1 MLVTHE
7 HADHLD
13 IDLRLPR
20 PARRLRLLTH
30 LSVAE
35 VEILLRHRR
44 HPAVTPR
51 RTAETPARHPGGMVI
66 DTYQLDR
73 LPEHCDCGT
82 PVEVCVGCGGS
93 RCTAC
98 EPDVTDDCTVVF
110 AAA

>member
-1 MLVTHE
+1 
-7 HADHLD
+7 
-13 IDLRLPR
+13 
-20 PARRLRLLTH
+20 
-30 LSVAE
+30 
-35 VEILLRHRR
+35 
-44 HPAVTPR
+44 
-51 RTAETPARHPGGMVI
+51 MVI